1 MALAI
6 RVVPTL
12 HGEVAKK
19 FEAAAKKVETNPG
32 TLDYRK
38 QKLSRSIFK
47 KLSCNFR
54 RKVLQTNDCSV
65 SCRICFPSGAHSLA
79 SPNGFYPVYALMYS
93 LYSVC
98 GSQRF
103 LFCLSPYLFS
113 EWHIVPQLCV
123 LLKQLRVY
131 SRKALAECKASRRLG
146 KQIRGLYRFCLSP
159 PCSSFSSKT
168 HTML

>member
-54 RKVLQTNDCSV
+54 RKVLQTNDRSV
-65 SCRICFPSGAHSLA
+65 SCRICFPSGVHSFE
-79 SPNGFYPVYALMYS
+79 SPMVFI
-93 LYSVC
+93 
-98 GSQRF
+98 
-103 LFCLSPYLFS
+103 LFTP
-113 EWHIVPQLCV
+113 
-123 LLKQLRVY
+123 
-131 SRKALAECKASRRLG
+131 
-146 KQIRGLYRFCLSP
+146 
-159 PCSSFSSKT
+159 
-168 HTML
+168 

>member
-47 KLSCNFR
+47 KLSCNFQR
-54 RKVLQTNDCSV
+54 TVLQTTIVRFVAVSV
-65 SCRICFPSGAHSLA
+65 FRVAHRATALRSDKAVESL
-79 SPNGFYPVYALMYS
+79 
-93 LYSVC
+93 
-98 GSQRF
+98 
-103 LFCLSPYLFS
+103 LS
-113 EWHIVPQLCV
+113 
-123 LLKQLRVY
+123 
-131 SRKALAECKASRRLG
+131 
-146 KQIRGLYRFCLSP
+146 
-159 PCSSFSSKT
+159 
-168 HTML
+168 

>member
-38 QKLSRSIFK
+38 KAKVVKEYIQKLSCK
-47 KLSCNFR
+47 FR
-54 RKVLQTNDCSV
+54 REVLQTNDRSV
-65 SCRICFPSGAHSLA
+65 CCRMCFPSGVHSFA
-79 SPNGFYPVYALMYS
+79 SP
-93 LYSVC
+93 
-98 GSQRF
+98 QRF
-103 LFCLSPYLFS
+103 LFSLSLPLFSEWWHSFASTNGFYSVYRRICFS

-123 LLKQLRVY
+123 QIKQSRVY

-146 KQIRGLYRFCLSP
+146 KQMRGLYMFLLKP
-159 PCSSFSSKT
+159 TLQQFF
-168 HTML
+168 L

>member
-47 KLSCNFR
+47 KLSCSFQR
-54 RKVLQTNDCSV
+54 TVLQTTIVRFVAVSV
-65 SCRICFPSGAHSLA
+65 FRVVPTVLQAPMVFI
-79 SPNGFYPVYALMYS
+79 
-93 LYSVC
+93 
-98 GSQRF
+98 
-103 LFCLSPYLFS
+103 LFTP
-113 EWHIVPQLCV
+113 
-123 LLKQLRVY
+123 
-131 SRKALAECKASRRLG
+131 
-146 KQIRGLYRFCLSP
+146 
-159 PCSSFSSKT
+159 
-168 HTML
+168 